1 MKFDY
6 DKLQSRII
14 EKYKSQMEF
23 FERMQ
28 WPERLLLLKLDGT
41 APWEQMEI
49 SRALEL
55 LELSEDEIQTYF
67 FDRKVQN
74 I

>member
-41 APWEQMEI
+41 APWGQMEI

-55 LELSEDEIQTYF
+55 LELSGDEIQTYF